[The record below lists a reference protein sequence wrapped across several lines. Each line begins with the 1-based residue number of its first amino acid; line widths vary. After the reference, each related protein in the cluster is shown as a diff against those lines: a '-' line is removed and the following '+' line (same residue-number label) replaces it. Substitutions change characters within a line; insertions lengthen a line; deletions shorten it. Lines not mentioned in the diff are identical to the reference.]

1 MAIKYRPYL
10 TSSELSEIIRCV
22 KTSSHNKVL
31 ISYLESFSLK
41 INHGVISPQ
50 ISTLPTVAE
59 SLGLDSPSS
68 SSNEFL
74 VSEPR
79 SKLGCFL
86 RWKIQPHLLSP
97 DELSKAH
104 LYRYENDL
112 MTPEEET
119 EYEANNS

>member
-1 MAIKYRPYL
+1 MATKYRPYL
-10 TSSELSEIIRCV
+10 SSSELSEIIRCV
-22 KTSSHNKVL
+22 KISSHNKVL

-50 ISTLPTVAE
+50 ISTLPSISE
-59 SLGLDSPSS
+59 SLGLDSP
-68 SSNEFL
+68 SNEFL

-86 RWKIQPHLLSP
+86 RWKIQPHLLTP